1 MLTIDKTSSFNTG
14 LRELENSVKS
24 SNETSV
30 AKSAD
35 DDDDDKM
42 EYLSSDPLNRIIDP
56 VAGSHRP
63 GELPNR
69 KYLLGSVHLDWVVI
83 NGRPEIFEISVYV
96 TDMTSLDLY
105 IVTDGL
111 QKHQDTLEHLNFV
124 SNPDRHEF
132 YYVQV
137 QYFLKHV
144 SNDLSALRQRNF

>member
-1 MLTIDKTSSFNTG
+1 
-14 LRELENSVKS
+14 
-24 SNETSV
+24 
-30 AKSAD
+30 
-35 DDDDDKM
+35 M

-124 SNPDRHEF
+124 ANPDRHEF

-137 QYFLKHV
+137 YYFSKHSGLLLV
-144 SNDLSALRQRNF
+144 SFIYKSDSLSYSKTRETETTDREIVSHCLMMNHHHI